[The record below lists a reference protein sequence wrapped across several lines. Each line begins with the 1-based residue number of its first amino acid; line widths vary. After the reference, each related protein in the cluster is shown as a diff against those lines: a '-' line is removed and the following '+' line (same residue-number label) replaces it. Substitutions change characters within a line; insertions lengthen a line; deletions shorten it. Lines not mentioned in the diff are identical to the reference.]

1 MQVTIDNITMQRI
14 TLDADDVK
22 NAIKHFLA
30 VTIHPKISNTDMEK
44 AKVTMNPAG
53 GALVE
58 IIIDSVPDMPDQAP
72 PCIETPGGPGPM
84 HPDQIMK
91 NLEQGFSKNQLADKE
106 D

>member
-14 TLDADDVK
+14 TLDVNDVK

-30 VTIHPKISNTDMEK
+30 VTIHPRISNTDMEK
-44 AKVTMNPAG
+44 AKVTINPAG

-58 IIIDSVPDMPDQAP
+58 IVLDSVPDLPDVAP
-72 PCIETPGGPGPM
+72 PCIEIPSNGITGPL
-84 HPDQIMK
+84 HPDQMMQ
-91 NLEQGFSKNQLADKE
+91 NLEKSFVPEPDKE